1 MFTHIN
7 TDGYLFTWKLL
18 CNFAVPKIDVDNN
31 MIHREK
37 TIGHLACFI
46 AYAIFGINIIVCKD
60 LTGSRLL
67 SPIALF
73 FVRSLGAGSLFWL
86 LSCFLPKERVEKKDM
101 GKILLASLLG
111 FFVTQVTFLMAIPD
125 ITPMDCSI
133 VSSLSPI
140 YTMFIAAYA
149 LKEPIT
155 WRKSGGVLIS
165 FLGIIYLILNSV
177 TGSGGTTQTHLQ
189 GILLMVLNGLAF
201 SLYLGLFKPVIQRYS
216 VITFMKW
223 IFLFS
228 TVMTLPWGCIELWK
242 LDTSRFTGTY
252 LAELAFLIVCSTFIT
267 YFLIPLGQKRIRPT
281 LVSMYSY
288 VQPIIA
294 VVISICIGMDSLTW
308 QKVLAAL
315 MVFGGV
321 VMVNY
326 SKSAGSK

>member
-1 MFTHIN
+1 M
-7 TDGYLFTWKLL
+7 K
-18 CNFAVPKIDVDNN
+18 
-31 MIHREK
+31 EK

-60 LTGSRLL
+60 LTSSRLI

-73 FVRSLGAGSLFWL
+73 GLRSLGAGLLFWL
-86 LSCFLPKERVEKKDM
+86 ISYFLPKEKVDQKDFI
-101 GKILLASLLG
+101 KILMASLLG
-111 FFVTQVTFLMAIPD
+111 FFLTQVTFLMAIPD

-155 WRKSGGVLIS
+155 LRKAGGVAIS
-165 FLGIIYLILNSV
+165 FFGIIYLIMNSV
-177 TGSGGTTQTHLQ
+177 TGTGGTIETSWV
-189 GILLMVLNGLAF
+189 GILLMIANSLSF
-201 SLYLGLFKPVIQRYS
+201 SLYLGLFKPVITKYS

-223 IFLFS
+223 IFLFATLFS
-228 TVMTLPWGCIELWK
+228 FPWTVSELRTFDYS
-242 LDTSRFTGTY
+242 LLTSTY
-252 LAELAFLIVCSTFIT
+252 LSELTFLIICSTFIT

-294 VVISICIGMDSLTW
+294 IVISIWVGMDTLSW
-308 QKVLAAL
+308 QKLLAAA

-321 VMVNY
+321 VLVNY
-326 SKSAGSK
+326 SRSAKGN

>member
-1 MFTHIN
+1 M
-7 TDGYLFTWKLL
+7 K
-18 CNFAVPKIDVDNN
+18 
-31 MIHREK
+31 EK
-37 TIGHLACFI
+37 TTGHLACFI

-60 LTGSRLL
+60 LTSSRLI

-73 FVRSLGAGSLFWL
+73 CIRSLGAGALFWII
-86 LSCFLPKERVEKKDM
+86 SSFLPKEKVEKKDYA
-101 GKILLASLLG
+101 KILAASLLG
-111 FFVTQVTFLMAIPD
+111 FFLTQMTFLIAIPD

-155 WRKSGGVLIS
+155 LRKAGGVAIS
-165 FLGIIYLILNSV
+165 FLGVIYLIMNSV
-177 TGSGGTTQTHLQ
+177 TSTGGTAETSLT
-189 GILLMVLNGLAF
+189 GILLMIANSLCF
-201 SLYLGLFKPVIQRYS
+201 SLYLGLFKPVIAKYS

-223 IFLFS
+223 IFLFAS
-228 TVMTLPWGCIELWK
+228 AFSLPLAGREL
-242 LDTSRFTGTY
+242 LTFDYSLLSGMY
-252 LAELAFLIVCSTFIT
+252 LWELAFLIVCSTFIT

-294 VVISICIGMDSLTW
+294 IAISIWVGMDSLSW
-308 QKVLAAL
+308 QKVLAGI

-321 VMVNY
+321 VLVNY
-326 SKSAGSK
+326 SRSAK